1 MCEGGLPGTLKCLV
15 QPPLLS
21 DCGIGSPCNHRRQT
35 GAGVKPKGSEWRRGC
50 VDGGMDERRNGGVD
64 LFTEPAGEEAALSPS
79 TVQGT
84 REEPPW

>member
-1 MCEGGLPGTLKCLV
+1 M
-15 QPPLLS
+15 
-21 DCGIGSPCNHRRQT
+21 
-35 GAGVKPKGSEWRRGC
+35 
-50 VDGGMDERRNGGVD
+50 DGGMDERRNGGVD